1 MLARENIP
9 VNVIQDIIQWESA
22 DMVRLYT
29 DISADENIGKYFR
42 KPELKIVKAG

>member
-1 MLARENIP
+1 MMKTEYPR
-9 VNVIQDIIQWESA
+9 QDITERL

-42 KPELKIVKAG
+42 KPELKIVRAG